1 MTDCLKISLL
11 TIFPKIFEN
20 FLSESLIGKAKDRNL
35 LSTEVINIRDFSEPP
50 HHRVDDTPYGG
61 GAGMVMEAEPIIRA
75 VEHAKQSSK
84 NTKVILLSASGH
96 KFNQRKAESLS
107 KESNMIFVCGRYE
120 GIDQRAIDLCIDE
133 EISIGDFVL
142 MGGEVAAMIIIEAV
156 LRLRPGVL
164 GNNASSIEE
173 SFSLAYGDKLLL
185 EAPQYTKP
193 AQVRGL
199 NVPEVLLSGNHD
211 AIRNWRL
218 EQSKLRTLKNR
229 PDLLENKQM

>member
-20 FLSESLIGKAKDRNL
+20 FLSESLVGKSAERQL
-35 LSTEVINIRDFSEPP
+35 LQVGITNIRDFSDPP

-61 GAGMVMEAEPIIRA
+61 GAGMVMQAEPIIRA
-75 VEHAKQSSK
+75 VENARNFVPQA
-84 NTKVILLSASGH
+84 KVILLSASGQ
-96 KFNQRKAESLS
+96 KFTQQKAQDLS
-107 KESNMIFVCGRYE
+107 KESELIFICGRYE
-120 GIDQRAIDLCIDE
+120 GIDQRAIDLCVDL
-133 EISIGDFVL
+133 EISLGDFVL
-142 MGGEVAAMIIIEAV
+142 MGGEVAAMAVIEAV

-164 GNNASSIEE
+164 GNDSSAIHE
-173 SFSLAYGDKLLL
+173 SFSLNDGLNLLI

-211 AIRNWRL
+211 LINKWRL
-218 EQSKLRTLKNR
+218 EQSQIRTAKVR
-229 PDLLENKQM
+229 PDLLKTKSS